1 MSGDLQSMRQRV
13 SAADSVRPQ
22 RRGLPDRF
30 QRRVEEAAK
39 RRAAAEAAAAQAA
52 LEQQRIDAQA
62 RRDQMQHKYGLSSTA
77 QRAAYA
83 ADAAANQYQYESRL
97 TDKQQKGQ
105 RQRDLLQDRFDTAR
119 ARQQAREQEIRDF
132 RQFGFSQ
139 QEDATQF
146 QNQMQRDA
154 VQQGYTVDRDKLQ
167 NRATLERDA
176 MQFGYNTLR
185 NDQDQK
191 NTLQRDS
198 LQNMFRTAEDV
209 RQQQFT
215 LERDDLRNEF
225 EVQADERQQQYNQQN
240 LYQREAADISAK
252 WMDQVNQAR
261 NAGLEFSPRQ
271 QKEMQ
276 ELDAAFRKNVM
287 NGPYD
292 NGLKQQAMVEYQ
304 KKLAAIIPEEK
315 VRVPQQTF
323 EQSIVR
329 DQETGQRFMTIRDPK
344 GFERFEPLDVGQE
357 AQAQNKQAEA
367 LMKHQQQQQ
376 EKIQKANFE
385 RLDKFRDVVNEV
397 RMETDA
403 DANAI
408 YKDEESVMRE
418 AMKRFQPYENA
429 YRNDYG
435 LQPLQPY
442 QEAEAKNAGNPQ
454 QTQRVNPYKRQQPGM
469 ADSLASRGGYDP
481 IAQGQAPAQ
490 SQAPKLPPISHIEPL
505 PKQVAEKLRTIPD
518 GGPLVWIREKHS
530 SNSVLD
536 QTIRQ
541 SADIVINSMLTG
553 DMSDPDLREAAENLR
568 RAGLKIGPK

>member
-22 RRGLPDRF
+22 QRGLPDRF
-30 QRRVEEAAK
+30 KRRVEEAAK

-62 RRDQMQHKYGLSSTA
+62 RRDKMQHKYGLSSTA

-83 ADAAANQYQYESRL
+83 ADAAANQYQYETRL

-105 RQRDLLQDRFDTAR
+105 RQRDLLQDRFETAR

-167 NRATLERDA
+167 NSATLERDA

-209 RQQQFT
+209 RQQQFNM
-215 LERDDLRNEF
+215 ERDELRNEF
-225 EVQADERQQQYNQQN
+225 DIQNDERQQQYNQQN

-252 WMDQVNQAR
+252 WQDQVAQAR
-261 NAGLEFSPRQ
+261 NAGMDFSARQ

-276 ELDAAFRKNVM
+276 ELDASFRKNVL
-287 NGPYD
+287 NGPYSE
-292 NGLKQQAMVEYQ
+292 GVKQQAMVEHQ
-304 KKLAAIIPEEK
+304 KKLASIIPEEK

-344 GFERFEPLDVGQE
+344 GFERFEPLDFGQE
-357 AQAQNKQAEA
+357 AQVQNKQAEA
-367 LMKHQQQQQ
+367 LMKHQEQQRQQ
-376 EKIQKANFE
+376 IQKANFE
-385 RLDKFRDVVNEV
+385 RLDKFRDVVREV
-397 RMETDA
+397 RMETNVDGE
-403 DANAI
+403 AI
-408 YKDEESVMRE
+408 FKDEKSVMQE
-418 AMKRFQPYENA
+418 AMKRFQPYEEA
-429 YRNDYG
+429 YKSDYG
-435 LQPLQPY
+435 LPPLQPY
-442 QEAEAKNAGNPQ
+442 QEAAAKNAGNPQ

-469 ADSLASRGGYDP
+469 ADSLGSRGGYDP
-481 IAQGQAPAQ
+481 IAQGQAPVQ
-490 SQAPKLPPISHIEPL
+490 SQKLPPISHIEPL

-553 DMSDPDLREAAENLR
+553 DMSDPDLREAADILR
-568 RAGLKIGPK
+568 KAGLKVGPK